1 MEFTKNLLPASS
13 SDATHSRPFVRATPE
28 DMETQAAPA
37 VSPGPTEATFRGL
50 CSVKIIV
57 TWEKRDI
64 LLQPNWCGQKNLL
77 PARNDADTGQWLITS
92 SVSWLTLC
100 AVICCYRDSF
110 LLHTRVDL
118 GAEQNLLS
126 TQLNIPAQ
134 THPIPI
140 AASAL
145 NRHILVTTTYQTV
158 PVHLAVS
165 ASH

>member
-28 DMETQAAPA
+28 DMETQPAPA
-37 VSPGPTEATFRGL
+37 VSPGPTEVTGL

-64 LLQPNWCGQKNLL
+64 SLQPNWCGQKN
-77 PARNDADTGQWLITS
+77 DAETGQWLITS

-100 AVICCYRDSF
+100 AVICCCHDSF
-110 LLHTRVDL
+110 LLQTRVDL

-145 NRHILVTTTYQTV
+145 NRHILVTITYQTV
-158 PVHLAVS
+158 PAINS
-165 ASH
+165 M